1 METQRDL
8 DQASYASSVA
18 AETRLKAI
26 IEKASAAVASEPEA
40 LAALLASQVEFE
52 RYRDSHLRLVSVLAG
67 GTVAP
72 LLRNAEYAMLVS
84 QRETALINCFS
95 DVAPD
100 LVL

>member
-8 DQASYASSVA
+8 DQSSYAKSVA

-26 IEKASAAVASEPEA
+26 IEKASAAFAPDPEA
-40 LAALLASQVEFE
+40 LAAFLASQVEFE
-52 RYRDSHLRLVSVLAG
+52 RYRDSHLKLVSVLAR

-72 LLRNAEYAMLVS
+72 IIRNAEYAMLVS
-84 QRETALINCFS
+84 QRETTLINCLS